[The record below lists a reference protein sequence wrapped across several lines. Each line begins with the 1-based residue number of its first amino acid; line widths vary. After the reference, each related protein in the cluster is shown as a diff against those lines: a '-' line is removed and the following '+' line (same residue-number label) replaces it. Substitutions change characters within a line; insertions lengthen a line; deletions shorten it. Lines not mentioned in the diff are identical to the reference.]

1 LRGGPASEGLSAP
14 KGAVKSEDAMISIR
28 VKTALAVF
36 VLLSFFAGA
45 SWAQMASGSDADSAG
60 IKQNRHD
67 AHATAMAYVED
78 GDFSSTT
85 GVPSHGWKELDAHY
99 NEIFTTFLK
108 DAHRT
113 DAVRSIRFLGP
124 GVASVDI
131 DWQMTGARTRDG
143 KDAPNRKGLLT
154 WIVSKQRDGQWK
166 ITIYHES
173 VF

>member
-1 LRGGPASEGLSAP
+1 MFSARA
-14 KGAVKSEDAMISIR
+14 KFI
-28 VKTALAVF
+28 LAVLLF
-36 VLLSFFAGA
+36 VSFSARS
-45 SWAQMASGSDADSAG
+45 SWAQTHSNMDADSAA
-60 IKQNRHD
+60 IKQCVAAWEDAWNRHD
-67 AHATAMAYVED
+67 AHATATAYVED

-85 GVPSHGWKELDAHY
+85 GIPSHGWKELEAHY

-113 DAVRSIRFLGP
+113 DTVKSIRFLGP
-124 GVASVDI
+124 DIASVDI

-154 WIVSKQRDGQWK
+154 WIVTKHNGQWM

-173 VF
+173 AF

>member
-1 LRGGPASEGLSAP
+1 
-14 KGAVKSEDAMISIR
+14 MISTR
-28 VKTALAVF
+28 VKAALALFLFSAFLTGV
-36 VLLSFFAGA
+36 A
-45 SWAQMASGSDADSAG
+45 WAQMASHSADEAG
-60 IKQNRHD
+60 IKQCVAAWEDAWNRHD
-67 AHATAMAYVED
+67 ARATAMAYVED

-85 GVPSHGWKELDAHY
+85 GVPSHGWKDLEAHY

-113 DAVRSIRFLGP
+113 DQVRSIRFLGP
-124 GVASVDI
+124 DVASVDI

-154 WIVSKQRDGQWK
+154 WIVTKHNGEWK

>member
-1 LRGGPASEGLSAP
+1 MILTRCKMGLAISLCLVFSSAL
-14 KGAVKSEDAMISIR
+14 V
-28 VKTALAVF
+28 
-36 VLLSFFAGA
+36 
-45 SWAQMASGSDADSAG
+45 WAQMPAKMDADSAA
-60 IKQNRHD
+60 IKQCVAAWEDAWNRHD

-78 GDFSSTT
+78 GEFSSTT
-85 GVPSHGWKELDAHY
+85 GVPSHGWKDLEAHY

-113 DAVRSIRFLGP
+113 DTVRSIRFLTP
-124 GVASVDI
+124 EIASVDI

-154 WIVSKQRDGQWK
+154 WVVTKQHGGQWM

-173 VF
+173 AF

>member
-1 LRGGPASEGLSAP
+1 MRSVRLQA
-14 KGAVKSEDAMISIR
+14 
-28 VKTALAVF
+28 ALASF
-36 VLLSFFAGA
+36 LFLSFFAGA
-45 SWAQMASGSDADSAG
+45 SWAQMASANDADSAA
-60 IKQNRHD
+60 IKQCVAAWEDAWNRHD

-85 GVPSHGWKELDAHY
+85 GVPSHGWKELEAHY

-113 DAVRSIRFLGP
+113 DSVRSIRLLEP

-154 WIVSKQRDGQWK
+154 WIVTKQRDGQWK

>member
-1 LRGGPASEGLSAP
+1 MNSYLKWMAC
-14 KGAVKSEDAMISIR
+14 SI
-28 VKTALAVF
+28 VLA
-36 VLLSFFAGA
+36 LSFSADV
-45 SWAQMASGSDADSAG
+45 SRAQMAGKMDADSAA
-60 IKQNRHD
+60 IKQCVAGWEDAWNRHD

-85 GVPSHGWKELDAHY
+85 GVPSHGWRELEAHY

-113 DAVRSIRFLGP
+113 DTVRSIRFLSP
-124 GVASVDI
+124 EIAVVDI
-131 DWQMTGARTRDG
+131 DWQMAGARTRDG

-154 WIVSKQRDGQWK
+154 WVVSKQHDGHWM

-173 VF
+173 AF

>member
-1 LRGGPASEGLSAP
+1 
-14 KGAVKSEDAMISIR
+14 MISTR
-28 VKTALAVF
+28 LKMSMA
-36 VLLSFFAGA
+36 VLLFLSISAVV
-45 SWAQMASGSDADSAG
+45 SYAQMPSDADSAA
-60 IKQNRHD
+60 IKQCVAAWEDAWNRHD
-67 AHATAMAYVED
+67 ARATAMAYVED

-85 GVPSHGWKELDAHY
+85 GVPSHGWKELEAHY

-113 DAVRSIRFLGP
+113 DTVRSIRMLGP
-124 GVASVDI
+124 GIASVDI

-154 WIVSKQRDGQWK
+154 WIVSKQPNGHWM

-173 VF
+173 AF